1 MKNRSSKAT
10 KIRYLLT
17 EEYSTSEIAEMVGS
31 SSRWVRACRA
41 RVRRPPSRYAVL
53 LAQVIGLRGEVARLA
68 LLVEKAKQMLNP
80 QPKNALHNIAPE
92 WARTAVDP
100 CKEGPGPYW
109 SKSA

>member
-1 MKNRSSKAT
+1 MGHGHQLTLRYLWERRAPRAYAGRPSITSLSLIQDLVHDAKYRSAFRNTLRVDKVSMKNRSSKAT

-53 LAQVIGLRGEVARLA
+53 
-68 LLVEKAKQMLNP
+68 
-80 QPKNALHNIAPE
+80 
-92 WARTAVDP
+92 
-100 CKEGPGPYW
+100 
-109 SKSA
+109 